1 MNSPIPVFEATDAML
16 NALIATNVNDAANP
30 ADITKVY
37 NLIEEVNARKLISK
51 ASNFSAV
58 TDKLVLHGYK
68 VTMPKSWQLE
78 VGKVSERT
86 GFTDLI
92 LSIE

>member
-1 MNSPIPVFEATDAML
+1 MNSPIPNFEMTDAML
-16 NALIATNVNDAANP
+16 NSLIATNVNDAAS
-30 ADITKVY
+30 AVDIAKVHM
-37 NLIEEVNARKLISK
+37 LIEKVNARKLLSK
-51 ASNFSAV
+51 ASNFSAI
-58 TDKLVLHGYK
+58 TDQLVMHGYK